1 MGPDAKSHCPR
12 WKSFRI
18 NTMKEVD
25 ASLEGAIVPVNPQR
39 WDGAILHAESLPAD
53 TIVPVSDEIPA
64 DTIVPVSDEMV
75 PTLFEQ
81 FQFKEGGLA
90 GFLQGNP
97 IYEHLGGPL
106 YRCKAK

>member
-1 MGPDAKSHCPR
+1 MGPDEKSHCPR
-12 WKSFRI
+12 CENYRSK
-18 NTMKEVD
+18 TVEEVD

-53 TIVPVSDEIPA
+53 TIVPVSDE
-64 DTIVPVSDEMV
+64 MV
-75 PTLFEQ
+75 PTLFEHIRSQ
-81 FQFKEGGLA
+81 ERGLA

>member
-1 MGPDAKSHCPR
+1 MGPDEKFPCPR
-12 WKSFRI
+12 CENYRRK
-18 NTMKEVD
+18 TVEEVD

-53 TIVPVSDEIPA
+53 TIVPVSDE
-64 DTIVPVSDEMV
+64 MV
-75 PTLFEQ
+75 PTGEFMRSQER
-81 FQFKEGGLA
+81 GLA
-90 GFLQGNP
+90 GFLQVNP

>member
-1 MGPDAKSHCPR
+1 MGPDERFPCPR
-12 WKSFRI
+12 CENYRSK
-18 NTMKEVD
+18 TVEEVD

-39 WDGAILHAESLPAD
+39 WDGAIMHAESLPAD
-53 TIVPVSDEIPA
+53 TIVPVR
-64 DTIVPVSDEMV
+64 DEMV

-81 FQFKEGGLA
+81 FQFKKGGLA

-106 YRCKAK
+106 YICKAK